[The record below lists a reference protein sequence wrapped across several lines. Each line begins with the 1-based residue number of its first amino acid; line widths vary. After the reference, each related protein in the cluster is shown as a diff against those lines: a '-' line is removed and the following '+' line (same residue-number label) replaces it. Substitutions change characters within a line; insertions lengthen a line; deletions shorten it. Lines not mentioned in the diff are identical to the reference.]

1 MNQSQ
6 TNYRYQV
13 GGSLQPDFPAYV
25 ERESDDLLYT
35 ALKDGEFC
43 YVFNS
48 RQMGK
53 SSLMVRTKIRLEADG
68 IACAVLDFSAK
79 DKNKDKEQAPK
90 WYNGIINLL
99 NRKFKLLSNIATW
112 IRERDYLSP
121 VERLE
126 EFIETV
132 MLPQIAQP
140 IVIFIDEIDS
150 TLNLPFTDDFFALIR
165 SCYNKRDN
173 PDYRRLTFTL
183 LGVATP
189 TELIGDAKR
198 TPFNIGKAID
208 LKGFKLEEAQPLAA
222 GLAVKAE
229 DTQAVLGEIIKW
241 TGGQPFLTQRLCLMV
256 VDSVSFIP
264 LGKEAPEIEKLARSK
279 IIQNWES
286 QDEQEHL
293 KTIKNRLLS
302 NDQKAGYLLE
312 LYRQIRQTGEL
323 PSQNTSEEGELQL
336 TGLVVKR
343 DEHLR
348 VYNPIYSQVFNESW
362 IDEELGKLRPYFE
375 SFRAW
380 VASGEKDESRLLRGE
395 ALEEA
400 QTWSLDKNLSYEDKQ
415 FLAAS
420 QQQKIEEEIQAA
432 EKEAELEREKQ
443 GREAAEKAERIQAEA
458 NRKAKRRIRIGS
470 IVLGLALS
478 GAAICGVW
486 GFQEGQKATQA
497 IKEASDAK
505 EQAKEQRTLANQ
517 AKGEVQQQQLTL
529 KSTTQNLKELNQR
542 FQGVETQRKTAETRY
557 KAAQTQVQQAQV
569 QLTLA
574 ENQQRQ
580 AQETARSEGIK
591 SQKAQAKVLVAQNQ
605 LDQAKTNLDTAE
617 KAKKEAETATKKV
630 RDDKKQ
636 ADLVY
641 ANINKEIKTAQNL
654 GQLAGEL
661 QDKGKTDESNE
672 ALRQAGLSFKVTDHN
687 LKQALLLAGTSQAY
701 LSLENQKEA
710 QKSIEE
716 SQTSLAKA
724 VKDNK
729 TSEQVTVLVYSTQ
742 GQLSQAQEKI
752 KEAITS
758 YQKAF
763 RALKASQYDPYNP
776 NISPKII
783 TEEQVET
790 VHLQLL
796 ELLGNGQTQDN
807 LKSEV
812 EQSFKNHYVAKAT
825 QNIKEL
831 ETLLKNKNWQEADQK
846 TFDALLSSA
855 YSKDVGGFSYNNVSC
870 PALRQIDQ
878 LWVDNSKG
886 VYGFSVQSEIYK
898 KTGNPIG
905 DYNEEAYRRFGQEV
919 GWNVDNRWL
928 NYKEMEW
935 GEPKIKGH
943 LPAVWGVWVL
953 LGGRESAWG
962 ETSFLALRLVNCSI

>member
-256 VDSVSFIP
+256 VDSVSFIS
-264 LGKEAPEIEKLARSK
+264 LGREAPEIEKLARSK

-302 NDQKAGYLLE
+302 NEQKAGYLLE

-432 EKEAELEREKQ
+432 EK
-443 GREAAEKAERIQAEA
+443 AERIQAEA

-569 QLTLA
+569 QLTSA
-574 ENQQRQ
+574 QNQQRK

-591 SQKAQAKVLVAQNQ
+591 SQKAQAEVLVAQNK
-605 LDQAKTNLDTAE
+605 LNQAKINLDTAE

-641 ANINKEIKTAQNL
+641 ANINEEIKTAQNL

-661 QDKGKTDESNE
+661 QDKGKTDDSNE

-687 LKQALLLAGTSQAY
+687 LKQALLLAGISQAY

-790 VHLQLL
+790 VHQKLL

-855 YSKDVGGFSYNNVSC
+855 YSKDVGGFSWSNVSC

-886 VYGFSVQSEIYK
+886 VQHLDLTFLTKSF
-898 KTGNPIG
+898 NPNIRG
-905 DYNEEAYRRFGQEV
+905 
-919 GWNVDNRWL
+919 
-928 NYKEMEW
+928 
-935 GEPKIKGH
+935 
-943 LPAVWGVWVL
+943 
-953 LGGRESAWG
+953 
-962 ETSFLALRLVNCSI
+962 

>member
-1 MNQSQ
+1 MNQLQ
-6 TNYRYQV
+6 TTYRYQV
-13 GGSLQPDFPAYV
+13 GGSLQSDFPAYV

-35 ALKDGEFC
+35 ALKRGEFC

-79 DKNKDKEQAPK
+79 DRDKEQAPK

-99 NRKFKLLSNIATW
+99 NRQFKLLSNIPTW
-112 IRERDYLSP
+112 LRERDYLSP

-132 MLPQIAQP
+132 MLPQMAQP

-256 VDSVSFIP
+256 IDSVPFIP

-279 IIQNWES
+279 IIQNWKS

-302 NDQKAGYLLE
+302 NEQKAGYLLE

-348 VYNPIYSQVFNESW
+348 VYNPIYAEVFNESW

-420 QQQKIEEEIQAA
+420 QQKKIEREIQAA
-432 EKEAELEREKQ
+432 EKEAELGRQRKDKEAEEKFQ
-443 GREAAEKAERIQAEA
+443 AKAEGMLA
-458 NRKAKRRIRIGS
+458 KAKKR
-470 IVLGLALS
+470 
-478 GAAICGVW
+478 GAAIVALAFMVAG
-486 GFQEGQKATQA
+486 GFGWYV
-497 IKEASDAK
+497 I
-505 EQAKEQRTLANQ
+505 
-517 AKGEVQQQQLTL
+517 
-529 KSTTQNLKELNQR
+529 
-542 FQGVETQRKTAETRY
+542 
-557 KAAQTQVQQAQV
+557 QQADVAKQI
-569 QLTLA
+569 
-574 ENQQRQ
+574 NQ
-580 AQETARSEGIK
+580 
-591 SQKAQAKVLVAQNQ
+591 
-605 LDQAKTNLDTAE
+605 
-617 KAKKEAETATKKV
+617 
-630 RDDKKQ
+630 
-636 ADLVY
+636 
-641 ANINKEIKTAQNL
+641 EIKTAQNL

-687 LKQALLLAGTSQAY
+687 LKQALLLAGISQAY
-701 LSLENQKEA
+701 LSLENQEQA
-710 QKSIEE
+710 QKLIEE

-729 TSEQVTVLVYSTQ
+729 TSEHEQVTVLVYSTQ
-742 GQLSQAQEKI
+742 GQLSEAQKKI

-763 RALKASQYDPYNP
+763 VTLKASQYDPYNP
-776 NISPKII
+776 NISPKILS
-783 TEEQVET
+783 EEQVET
-790 VHLQLL
+790 LHRQLL
-796 ELLGNGQTQDN
+796 GLLNNGQAPDN

-846 TFDALLSSA
+846 TVDALLSSA
-855 YSKDVGGFSYNNVSC
+855 YSKDVGNFNWDNVSC

-886 VYGFSVQSEIYK
+886 FYGFSVQLDIYK
-898 KTGNPIG
+898 KTGNRIG
-905 DYNEEAYRRFGQEV
+905 DYNQEAYRRFGQEV

-943 LPAVWGVWVL
+943 LPKD
-953 LGGRESAWG
+953 GRID
-962 ETSFLALRLVNCSI
+962 TSFLALRLVNCSI